1 MSLKAILFD
10 AGDILY
16 HRDRQNDTLVKF
28 LASHGL
34 PPYSRDAVSVEL
46 QRRAYVAEITKE
58 EHHEEFLKHLGIS
71 DPQAIAEGV
80 TAMNDVQGEVKF
92 FDGVAETLH
101 RLKAL
106 GLSLAIVTNTFNSTE
121 DKLDWFSRIGIEGL
135 WDGIANSCEL
145 KISKPDPKI
154 YLAALEPT
162 GATAAEAAFVG
173 HAAYELEAA
182 KALGMTTITFNR
194 DSPDV
199 TADHVAN
206 RFEEL
211 AEIAGVLS

>member
-1 MSLKAILFD
+1 
-10 AGDILY
+10 
-16 HRDRQNDTLVKF
+16 
-28 LASHGL
+28 
-34 PPYSRDAVSVEL
+34 
-46 QRRAYVAEITKE
+46 
-58 EHHEEFLKHLGIS
+58 
-71 DPQAIAEGV
+71 
-80 TAMNDVQGEVKF
+80 
-92 FDGVAETLH
+92 
-101 RLKAL
+101 
-106 GLSLAIVTNTFNSTE
+106 
-121 DKLDWFSRIGIEGL
+121 
-135 WDGIANSCEL
+135 
-145 KISKPDPKI
+145 
-154 YLAALEPT
+154 EPT